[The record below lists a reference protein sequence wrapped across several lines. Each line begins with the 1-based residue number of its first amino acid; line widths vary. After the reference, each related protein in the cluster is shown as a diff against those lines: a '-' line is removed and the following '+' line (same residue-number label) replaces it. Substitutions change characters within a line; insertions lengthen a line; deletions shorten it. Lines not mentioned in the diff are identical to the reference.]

1 MIRVGETFIWV
12 PQTGAEEKDVGV
24 ATRILPDPRIQHYWD
39 GGGLP
44 MRAFQTVLGLPGDA
58 WDVFMVYRP
67 QTNWDG
73 DLPPQPD
80 YWMH

>member
-1 MIRVGETFIWV
+1 MLEWQPGYF
-12 PQTGAEEKDVGV
+12 
-24 ATRILPDPRIQHYWD
+24 RIQGSSTWD